1 MADMLNRVEYFNEV
15 YDYDRNLLD
24 NYEKT
29 RKQVEDLKA
38 QVEDEKKELETAKD
52 DLKAAAKAAR
62 DSHGKL
68 KKPAGKCGYA
78 DCQCKKPC
86 E

>member
-1 MADMLNRVEYFNEV
+1 MWSILNEV

-38 QVEDEKKELETAKD
+38 QVEDEKKELETAKS
-52 DLKAAAKAAR
+52 LSETAGSKA
-62 DSHGKL
+62 
-68 KKPAGKCGYA
+68 
-78 DCQCKKPC
+78 
-86 E
+86 